1 MKEEVLKFA
10 KSYGFQIV
18 KKLGAYGD
26 YTVYQPDFSDG
37 REHTIG
43 LPHYIFEK
51 DGKLEMKV
59 DDYSFKITNYFYP
72 DDEE

>member
-1 MKEEVLKFA
+1 MEEVLKFA
-10 KSYGFQIV
+10 KSYGFQTV
-18 KKLGAYGD
+18 KKLGTYED

-37 REHTIG
+37 KEHMIG

-51 DGKLEMKV
+51 DGKLKMKV

-72 DDEE
+72 DEED